1 MLKIGLVGTGNV
13 GSLLAHRLTG
23 IQWIKTRNSDS
34 ITSPELT
41 PVDLVILAVPDQ
53 QISIASRQLVDV
65 IPATTWIVHTSGVI
79 SWEQID
85 PYFLH
90 RGVLYPLMTISKQ
103 VPLQVIDFP
112 WLVDGNSPE
121 FINSLVTECADWAL
135 SARVMQTSEREK
147 LHLAAVFANNFT
159 NHLYHLSKRWTADNQ
174 LDFELL
180 LPLIQET
187 VLRLATT
194 DPSAVQTG
202 PARRGD
208 LGTIHRHLQLL
219 LTRPEMRFVYE
230 VLTASLLKEYHA
242 IAEDH

>member
-1 MLKIGLVGTGNV
+1 
-13 GSLLAHRLTG
+13 
-23 IQWIKTRNSDS
+23 
-34 ITSPELT
+34 
-41 PVDLVILAVPDQ
+41 
-53 QISIASRQLVDV
+53 
-65 IPATTWIVHTSGVI
+65 
-79 SWEQID
+79 
-85 PYFLH
+85 
-90 RGVLYPLMTISKQ
+90 MTISKH

-159 NHLYHLSKRWTADNQ
+159 NHLYHLSKRWTADNR

-219 LTRPEMRFVYE
+219 STRPEMRFVYE